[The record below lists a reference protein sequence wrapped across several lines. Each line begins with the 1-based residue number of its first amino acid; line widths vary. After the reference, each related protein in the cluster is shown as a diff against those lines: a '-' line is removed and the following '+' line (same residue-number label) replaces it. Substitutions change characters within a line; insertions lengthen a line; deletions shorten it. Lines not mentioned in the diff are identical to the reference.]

1 MYEKSRVAFSRKE
14 IFGNKFKPNINACF
28 CTVSKM
34 LFGDMIN
41 TDGTIDIDKSV
52 NLSKEEL
59 WSYIYYLYFYNNTNV
74 KVFKSMKNEDN
85 GKASAAHF
93 YDTVISMVADAED
106 DETKP
111 AKPFDTT
118 TLIIFI
124 NNVLEEFGKELI
136 NPIFDY
142 LGIILKKN
150 IISRI
155 SGISIK
161 TGNES
166 SNSGKIK
173 IVTDEKDV
181 ANANVKFSLSVD
193 GNVEKL
199 GNSKGPQK
207 NSEKVPEKSP

>member
-1 MYEKSRVAFSRKE
+1 MYEKSRVAFTRKE
-14 IFGNKFKPNINACF
+14 IFGNKFKPTITTCF

-34 LFGDMIN
+34 LFADMIN
-41 TDGTIDIDKSV
+41 TDGTIDIDKAVS
-52 NLSKEEL
+52 LKKEEL
-59 WSYIYYLYFYNNTNV
+59 WAYIYYLYYYNNTNV
-74 KVFKSMKNEDN
+74 SVFKSMKNEDN

-93 YDTVISMVADAED
+93 YDTVISITDEED

-124 NNVLEEFGKELI
+124 NNVLEEFGHELI

-142 LGIILKKN
+142 LEVILKKN

-155 SGISIK
+155 SGITIK
-161 TGNES
+161 TGNVS
-166 SNSGKIK
+166 TNSGKIK
-173 IVTDEKDV
+173 IVTDEKDI
-181 ANANVKFSLSVD
+181 ANANVKVTLAVD

-199 GNSKGPQK
+199 GNAKSPEK
-207 NSEKVPEKSP
+207 NSGKTPVK